1 MTALWTAVALLAAL
15 LVQTAVGLVFPAQGR
30 AFDPFLLVLVY
41 CGLTGGASHA
51 MLAGAAAGWI
61 QDVHFGG
68 PVVGLSGLTKVLVG
82 FGVGAASTRF
92 HLAEPGP
99 RVLVLVLATVADA
112 LVFNRLAAVFDV
124 VAYALSPWGLLV
136 RAAVNAAVGILV
148 FETVDRRL
156 RRPLRRDR

>member
-1 MTALWTAVALLAAL
+1 MTALWTAVALLSAL

-124 VAYALSPWGLLV
+124 VAYALSPWGLLA

-156 RRPLRRDR
+156 RRPLRRDL